1 MREKHPKTHVLHP
14 CRKLSQTQCCQAV
27 SRTGLETWS
36 PASAWEVLAPI
47 QQPIVTT
54 SAPSKGRQGRSRL
67 PFNLSGPLMS
77 SVNSTCSTWFNPLI
91 SKVHQK
97 RTSFRPRLRP
107 MANAIKTGSAWQSHE
122 LKLKARWDD
131 KVNLCV
137 YSHSSTRSEMR
148 ASSTPKSDQRWG
160 SDSHLESFNQSFKY
174 SPVHNHLLC
183 IICSGTPWLGTPTDA
198 GTGRPQLQWQNGRL
212 AVQACENLVW
222 TLDPDMLKL
231 WRGKSPPNANV
242 WLPYICWLTG
252 DAAFNQT
259 EQIEGRYL

>member
-1 MREKHPKTHVLHP
+1 M
-14 CRKLSQTQCCQAV
+14 LSGCISDRTGNLVSCLRLGS
-27 SRTGLETWS
+27 SRTNTAAHRDDLGAIERKTR
-36 PASAWEVLAPI
+36 PI
-47 QQPIVTT
+47 QAALQ
-54 SAPSKGRQGRSRL
+54 S
-67 PFNLSGPLMS
+67 FWS
-77 SVNSTCSTWFNPLI
+77 SDVLCESTCSTWFNPLI

-183 IICSGTPWLGTPTDA
+183 IICSGAPWLGTPTDA